1 MEKFKYIIIFTLIL
15 VLGLTYYQSYEYKQ
29 ISQTLISENNKLD
42 DNNNKLE
49 ALNSQNQDLI
59 KGLNETIEKQNQ
71 QIVSLKQNISSLLG
85 SQPDNE
91 QTVFETEIF
100 EEYDDL
106 MNNLIPNE
114 ENPFD
119 KRFPN
124 LEEEPLEKSDF
135 SLQPGVDLNE
145 DNEIEGV
152 NIKLNKQF

>member
-106 MNNLIPNE
+106 MNNLMGISKN
-114 ENPFD
+114 
-119 KRFPN
+119 
-124 LEEEPLEKSDF
+124 
-135 SLQPGVDLNE
+135 
-145 DNEIEGV
+145 
-152 NIKLNKQF
+152 